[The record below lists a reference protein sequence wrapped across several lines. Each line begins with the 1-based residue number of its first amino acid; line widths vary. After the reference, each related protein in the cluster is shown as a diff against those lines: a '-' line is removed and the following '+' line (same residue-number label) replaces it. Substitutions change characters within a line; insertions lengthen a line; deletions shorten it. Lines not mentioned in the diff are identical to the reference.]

1 MFKPGDK
8 GNPNGRPI
16 GSRNRRT
23 AEVFSILRA
32 RGDTDPADYFSSVL
46 SNKNNSE
53 ELRMAAARELMPYM
67 YSKAGTLPALTIFPT
82 ARFSAISEAEDY
94 LAALPSLFSSCEID
108 AQSALDLSQLIRNWI
123 EAKRDGREL
132 EIKVSNADPA
142 HDHVIKISG
151 GLPRLP
157 GTSIEMPVK
166 LPVRP
171 DSNLADPDLD
181 DAPPQPTTIDSV
193 ANQAP
198 PPGAN
203 ADQAPPPGPN
213 AENGISMPFCQ
224 FTPAPAQP

>member
-1 MFKPGDK
+1 MPWKPGQA
-8 GNPNGRPI
+8 GNPNGRPS
-16 GSRNRRT
+16 GSRNRRNE
-23 AEVFSILRA
+23 EVFAILRA
-32 RGDTDPADYFSSVL
+32 RGDTDPADYFSSIL

-53 ELRMAAARELMPYM
+53 EIRMAAARELMPYM
-67 YSKAGTLPALTIFPT
+67 YSKAGTLPAPRFFQQPT
-82 ARFSAISEAEDY
+82 NIPRFSSISEAEDY

-132 EIKVSNADPA
+132 EIKVSNSDPS

-157 GTSIEMPVK
+157 GTSIEMPLK

-181 DAPPQPTTIDSV
+181 DASPEPIVIDGTATNPEATSE
-193 ANQAP
+193 
-198 PPGAN
+198 N
-203 ADQAPPPGPN
+203 A
-213 AENGISMPFCQ
+213 MPSEL
-224 FTPAPAQP
+224 TPWIYGQRD